1 MVRFYKAAIPLDA
14 VGRFC
19 LCSCVLPIKL
29 FDGLRARP
37 AKPLRHTENSGI
49 CLTCSCGNAKFSATT
64 DMPPTVCHHCT
75 AENAPSAYACHRC
88 GYSFIDAPLDETNG
102 ERRLLAMA
110 SMGRSEMARTFGV
123 TFVVINAVLI
133 LFQTTKLMM
142 ADETS
147 IEFSSLVA
155 HSVIA
160 VCTYEVWAFTHG
172 KATFIDTR
180 RLEPVAER
188 TTIRTVGLLGDLLV
202 WASLVWYVL

>member
-1 MVRFYKAAIPLDA
+1 MVRFYKAAIPPVA

-29 FDGLRARP
+29 SDCLPARHV
-37 AKPLRHTENSGI
+37 KPLRRTENSGI
-49 CLTCSCGNAKFSATT
+49 CLTRSCGHAKLSSTT

-88 GYSFIDAPLDETNG
+88 GYSFIDAPLDETSG

-110 SMGRSEMARTFGV
+110 SMGRSEMARTIGV
-123 TFVVINAVLI
+123 TFVFINAVLI
-133 LFQTTKLMM
+133 LFQSTKLMM
-142 ADETS
+142 ADDPS
-147 IEFSSLVA
+147 IEFPSLVA

-172 KATFIDTR
+172 KTTFIDTR
-180 RLEPVAER
+180 RLEPIAER
-188 TTIRTVGLLGDLLV
+188 TTIRTVGLLGDLLL